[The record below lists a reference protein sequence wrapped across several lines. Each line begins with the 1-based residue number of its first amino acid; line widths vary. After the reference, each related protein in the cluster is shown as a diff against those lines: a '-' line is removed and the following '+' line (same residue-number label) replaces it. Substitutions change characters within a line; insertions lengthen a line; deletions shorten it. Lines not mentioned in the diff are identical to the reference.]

1 MNTYGPHHQ
10 IKYGPGLHQIYVAL
24 KRRIIFYI
32 YKKRKKRRR
41 EELYFHFFQTP
52 TNIVY
57 VRGEGAEETRFRK
70 ERKEGNFFVSNGK
83 ELTLGI

>member
-1 MNTYGPHHQ
+1 
-10 IKYGPGLHQIYVAL
+10 
-24 KRRIIFYI
+24 
-32 YKKRKKRRR
+32 
-41 EELYFHFFQTP
+41 
-52 TNIVY
+52 VY